1 MFSRDTAYRKSGK
14 GAEAIA
20 SRLHGLSPR
29 LRSLLIV
36 VDGKKTG
43 QDLLKFAAHLGD
55 ADAMVTELID
65 GGFIEPVPGTDTVGT
80 APPAGPAGSSVPSPA
95 AATMPSE
102 AAAHTRPS
110 VTLPQAKRLATRLLI
125 ELMGPMADDACISIE
140 SAKNPDQFMSAVRKA
155 HGLVRSFQGEG
166 AASKFREEVEAN
178 FP

>member
-14 GAEAIA
+14 GAEAIT

-80 APPAGPAGSSVPSPA
+80 EPAEVGSVASPA
-95 AATMPSE
+95 TATTPAE

>member
-55 ADAMVTELID
+55 ADAMATELID
-65 GGFIEPVPGTDTVGT
+65 GGFIEPVPGTDTPGT
-80 APPAGPAGSSVPSPA
+80 KPVEGGGVARQAVATTPAEPTAQTQPG
-95 AATMPSE
+95 
-102 AAAHTRPS
+102 